1 MSTPTD
7 DQRELYNAYSQSYGA
22 EANRRAIT
30 FWIDLAFAALASIVA
45 FLVVT
50 ERAEA
55 AATFL
60 KDWTPVAALLWLTVR
75 ELLMPTPDRDH
86 RRTAVMIQEQFDL
99 TFWKGS
105 SWLSSWNEIL
115 CGRPVQQ
122 RIIKDLALAFKG
134 TPLDDDY
141 WVGTDG
147 IEPNAAALLRIEQS
161 AAWGATGH
169 SRYSRL
175 NRRCAIGV
183 LAILVTG
190 AVLTGVST
198 RGTAAVLMGFAPFL
212 VGRLQSAREQAA
224 LAKRREDLEGHVQGV
239 LHGSRRVSER
249 DVRAAQDQLCRLR
262 LEQRRVPGR
271 LYRRY
276 LERDQATVD
285 AALEREAA
293 EVRGRHPATSRNPAA
308 TNP

>member
-1 MSTPTD
+1 MSAPTD
-7 DQRELYNAYSQSYGA
+7 DQRELYNAYSQSYAA
-22 EANRRAIT
+22 EANRRAVT
-30 FWIDLAFAALASIVA
+30 FWIDLGFAGLASIVA

-50 ERAEA
+50 HRAEGI
-55 AATFL
+55 ATFL

-86 RRTAVMIQEQFDL
+86 RRSAVMIQEQFDL

-105 SWLSSWNEIL
+105 SWLKSWNEIL

-122 RIIKDLALAFKG
+122 RIIKDLARAFRG
-134 TPLDDDY
+134 TPLDDGY
-141 WVGTDG
+141 WIGTDG
-147 IEPNAAALLRIEQS
+147 IEANAAALLRIKQS

-183 LAILVTG
+183 LVVLVTG
-190 AVLTGVST
+190 AVIAGVST

-224 LAKRREDLEGHVQGV
+224 LAKRREDLEEHVHGV
-239 LHGSRRVSER
+239 LHGSRRVR
-249 DVRAAQDQLCRLR
+249 DGDVRAAQDQLCRLR

-271 LYRRY
+271 LYLQY
-276 LERDQATVD
+276 LERDRSTVD

-293 EVRGRHPATSRNPAA
+293 EVLKLHPASSPSTTTP
-308 TNP
+308 